1 MNGLKYQLKNISKDK
16 MCILSFL
23 LPIIVGIAIHFISA
37 ASFTA
42 VNEISFGIIGN
53 DLPKETVDWL
63 KESGIVTPFGS
74 IQELK
79 AQILEP
85 SSQMI
90 GVMQNGDGIQTML
103 AGDELSV
110 SVKIADSLPNLYEN
124 RGSFQDG
131 NVKIL
136 PNASDSNVLKSLLI
150 VITMVTAMF
159 MGCTFNAMSIIGEKE
174 DGVALIN
181 EILPMTPTNYLLQKI
196 LLGFAGGEPQP
207 APDTAADD
215 RAVVQDV
222 VPASGGA
229 HHCSGKSV
237 FHRLILVLFLRH
249 LFADPFQEGKNG
261 FGQAH
266 DGLVTLRFLDRL
278 RADERIILVERI
290 ERREQYAQ
298 HQHVFQHRH
307 RDTQHDVGNPESREV
322 KQLAYQPSGN
332 GHQKNHGQQ
341 DHDESAG
348 CGYRLVQLQPLPDI
362 NAVT

>member
-131 NVKIL
+131 NVKIF

-196 LLGFAGGEPQP
+196 LLGFAGGVVSTILTAWVCMRPELSGIPGILLLIIFSAFISALAGVFIGRIADGLMVGIVYLKIVMIIFI
-207 APDTAADD
+207 APPIVCYLVAPEESIVRGLSYLLPSSATFYGLMDLLHGRMEEAGMNIVILLVNS
-215 RAVVQDV
+215 VVWILIYLIIQK
-222 VPASGGA
+222 
-229 HHCSGKSV
+229 GKSAK
-237 FHRLILVLFLRH
+237 FR
-249 LFADPFQEGKNG
+249 
-261 FGQAH
+261 
-266 DGLVTLRFLDRL
+266 
-278 RADERIILVERI
+278 
-290 ERREQYAQ
+290 Y
-298 HQHVFQHRH
+298 
-307 RDTQHDVGNPESREV
+307 V
-322 KQLAYQPSGN
+322 KLG
-332 GHQKNHGQQ
+332 
-341 DHDESAG
+341 D
-348 CGYRLVQLQPLPDI
+348 
-362 NAVT
+362 